1 MNIDYKQAAA
11 LLGGWDN
18 ILILTHRRPDGDT
31 IGCAVGLCALLR
43 QLGKTAWLHPNE
55 DATELFTPYLEGYI
69 APAGFA
75 FDKTMAVDVAT
86 LDLLTDAERA
96 AVNGRGIDLCIDHH
110 PSNTGYAAASCVEA
124 DKAACGEI
132 IYKLVRELGTL
143 DDEIAKMLY
152 VAVSTDTG
160 CFAYANTTANTHAVA
175 AALLTRDI
183 PYREINKRHF
193 RTKSKKRMKLE
204 TILIGS
210 LEELEDGR
218 VVVGALSLAD
228 MARVGATEVDA
239 EDIAA
244 VLGQIEGVK
253 ASATL
258 RELKGGECKIS
269 LRSDASYLDAC
280 AVCALLGGGGHK
292 AAAGATVKGDVSAA
306 RRAIADAVRKVL
318 HGGQ

>member
-1 MNIDYKQAAA
+1 MTIDYKQAAA
-11 LLGGWDN
+11 LLGGWDH
-18 ILILTHRRPDGDT
+18 ILILTHKRPDGDT

-43 QLGKTAWLHPNE
+43 QIGKTAWLHPNE

-69 APAGFA
+69 APADFA
-75 FDKTMAVDVAT
+75 FDKVVAVDVAT
-86 LDLLTDAERA
+86 LDLLTDGERA
-96 AVNGRGIDLCIDHH
+96 IADSRGVDLCIDHH
-110 PSNTGYAAASCVEA
+110 PSNTGYAAANCVEA

-132 IYKLVRELGTL
+132 VYKLVEELGEL
-143 DDEIAKMLY
+143 DGEIAKMLY

-175 AALLTRDI
+175 AALMARDI
-183 PYREINKRHF
+183 PYQVINKRHF
-193 RTKSKKRMKLE
+193 RTKSRKRMKLE

-210 LEELEDGR
+210 LEELEDGQ
-218 VVVGALSLAD
+218 VVIGALSLDD
-228 MARVGATEVDA
+228 MAKVGATEVDA

-269 LRSDASYLDAC
+269 LRSDSSYLDAC

-292 AAAGATVKGDVSAA
+292 AAAGATVKGDVPAA
-306 RRAIADAVRKVL
+306 RAAMAEAIRKVL
-318 HGGQ
+318 HGS

>member
-1 MNIDYKQAAA
+1 MTIDCKQAAA
-11 LLGGWDN
+11 LLGGWDH
-18 ILILTHRRPDGDT
+18 ILILTHKRPDGDT

-75 FDKTMAVDVAT
+75 FDKVVAVDVAT

-96 AVNGRGIDLCIDHH
+96 VADSRGVDLCVDHH
-110 PSNTGYAAASCVEA
+110 PSNTGYAKACCVEA

-132 IYKLVRELGTL
+132 IYKLVGELGTL

-175 AALLTRDI
+175 AALLERNI

-193 RTKSKKRMKLE
+193 RTKSRKRMKLE
-204 TILIGS
+204 TILIQS
-210 LEELEDGR
+210 LEELEDGQ
-218 VVVGALSLAD
+218 VVIGALSLAD

-269 LRSDASYLDAC
+269 LRTDSAYLDAC

-292 AAAGATVKGDVSAA
+292 AAAGATVKGDVPAA
-306 RRAIADAVRKVL
+306 RAVMAEAIRKVL
-318 HGGQ
+318 HGS

>member
-55 DATELFTPYLEGYI
+55 DATELFTPYLEGYT

-75 FDKTMAVDVAT
+75 FDKAVAVDVAT

-96 AVNGRGIDLCIDHH
+96 IADMDGVDLCIDHH
-110 PSNTGYAAASCVEA
+110 PSNTGYAAANCVEA

-132 IYKLVRELGTL
+132 IYKLVGELGTL

-160 CFAYANTTANTHAVA
+160 CFAYANTTAETHRVA
-175 AALLTRDI
+175 AALMETGID
-183 PYREINKRHF
+183 YFSVNKRHF
-193 RTKSKKRMKLE
+193 RTKSYRRLQLE
-204 TILIGS
+204 GLLTANM
-210 LEELEDGR
+210 EFYDGGR
-218 VVVGALSLAD
+218 IAVALVPLSLVAEL
-228 MARVGATEVDA
+228 GAAEEDL

-244 VLGQIEGVK
+244 FPGQIAGVETSVTIKERKEGGCTLSVRT
-253 ASATL
+253 SGGLNAT
-258 RELKGGECKIS
+258 K
-269 LRSDASYLDAC
+269 
-280 AVCALLGGGGHK
+280 VCALLGGGGHA
-292 AAAGATVKGDVSAA
+292 AAAGCAVSGTVEQAK
-306 RRAIADAVRKVL
+306 RAVLDAIRTVQRD
-318 HGGQ
+318 G

>member
-1 MNIDYKQAAA
+1 MTIDYKQAAA
-11 LLGGWDN
+11 LLGGWDH
-18 ILILTHRRPDGDT
+18 ILILTHKRPDGDT

-43 QLGKTAWLHPNE
+43 QIGKTAWLHPNE
-55 DATELFTPYLEGYI
+55 DATELFTSYLEGYI
-69 APAGFA
+69 APADFA
-75 FDKTMAVDVAT
+75 FDKVVAVDVAT
-86 LDLLTDAERA
+86 LDLLTDGERA
-96 AVNGRGIDLCIDHH
+96 IADSRGVDLCIDHH
-110 PSNTGYAAASCVEA
+110 PSNTGYAAANCVEA

-132 IYKLVRELGTL
+132 VYKLVEELGEL

-175 AALLTRDI
+175 AALMARDI
-183 PYREINKRHF
+183 PYQVINKRHF
-193 RTKSKKRMKLE
+193 RTKSRKRMKLE

-210 LEELEDGR
+210 LEELEDGQ
-218 VVVGALSLAD
+218 VVIGALSLDD
-228 MARVGATEVDA
+228 MAKVGATEVDA

-269 LRSDASYLDAC
+269 LRSDSSYLDAC

-292 AAAGATVKGDVSAA
+292 AAAGATVKGDVPAA
-306 RRAIADAVRKVL
+306 RAAMAEAIRKVL
-318 HGGQ
+318 HGS

>member
-1 MNIDYKQAAA
+1 MTIDFQQAAA
-11 LLGGWDN
+11 LLGGWDH
-18 ILILTHRRPDGDT
+18 ILILTHKRPDGDT

-43 QLGKTAWLHPNE
+43 QIGKTAWLHPNE

-69 APAGFA
+69 APAGFV
-75 FDKTMAVDVAT
+75 FDKVVAVDVAT
-86 LDLLTDAERA
+86 LDLLTGAEREIA
-96 AVNGRGIDLCIDHH
+96 GSRGVDLCVDHH
-110 PSNTGYAAASCVEA
+110 PSNTGYAKASYVEE

-132 IYKLVRELGTL
+132 VYKLVEELGEL

-175 AALLTRDI
+175 AALMARDI
-183 PYREINKRHF
+183 PYKEINKRHF

-204 TILIGS
+204 TILIGG
-210 LEELEDGR
+210 LEELEEGR
-218 VVVGALSLAD
+218 VVIGALSLAD
-228 MARVGATEVDA
+228 MATVGATEVDA

-269 LRSDASYLDAC
+269 LRTDSAYLDAC

-292 AAAGATVKGDVSAA
+292 AAAGATVKGDVPAA
-306 RRAIADAVRKVL
+306 RAVMAEAIRKVL
-318 HGGQ
+318 HGGA

>member
-11 LLGGWDN
+11 LLGGWDH
-18 ILILTHRRPDGDT
+18 ILILTHKRPDGDT

-75 FDKTMAVDVAT
+75 FDKVVAVDVAT
-86 LDLLTDAERA
+86 LDLLTGAERA
-96 AVNGRGIDLCIDHH
+96 VADAHGVDLCVDHH
-110 PSNTGYAAASCVEA
+110 PSNTGYAAACCVEA
-124 DKAACGEI
+124 EKAACGEI
-132 IYKLVRELGTL
+132 IYKLVEELGTL
-143 DDEIAKMLY
+143 DREIAQALY

-175 AALLTRDI
+175 AALMAQDI
-183 PYREINKRHF
+183 PYRAINKRHF
-193 RTKSKKRMKLE
+193 RTKSRKRMKLE
-204 TILIGS
+204 TMLISS
-210 LEELEDGR
+210 LEELEDGQ

-269 LRSDASYLDAC
+269 LRSDAAYLDAC
-280 AVCALLGGGGHK
+280 AVCALLGGGGHN
-292 AAAGATVKGDVSAA
+292 AAAGATIKGDIPAA
-306 RRAIADAVRKVL
+306 RAAVAGAVRKTL
-318 HGGQ
+318 HGG